1 LATTIEQE
9 QRKEGEY
16 LDPYSI
22 FKYAMNSPVTR
33 DRYTTRLGRFFTFIG
48 IEGTDMEERCRV
60 FVQNARK
67 DNGWAFRSII
77 NFLQVQKER
86 VDRKEITGSTIRN
99 YVKAIKLFTEM
110 NDILISWKRITR
122 GLPKG
127 RKWADDRAPT
137 IEEIRKI
144 VEYPDR
150 RIKPIVYTM
159 VSSGI
164 RLGAWDYLRW
174 GHVSPIYRNG
184 GNGNVDNLIAAKVIV
199 YAGEEEQYFTFIS
212 PEAYRALADWMSFR
226 EKCGEK
232 ITADSWLMRNLWDNR
247 ITKGKGWATI
257 PKKLKPSGVKA
268 LVENA
273 IWTQGLRTK
282 LPAGKR
288 RHEFQADH
296 GFRKFFKTHAEQV
309 MKPINVEV
317 LMSHSTGV
325 SDSYYRPVESVLLE
339 DYIKAVDVLTI
350 NTDKTTLQKQITEL
364 TEKSKEENY
373 IIKGKLSDKEK
384 EMQLLR
390 QRDSVNTDAIATLSD
405 QIQMLM
411 KEVDSLK
418 SNMIS

>member
-1 LATTIEQE
+1 LIELQTSS
-9 QRKEGEY
+9 
-16 LDPYSI
+16 DPYSI
-22 FKYAMNSPVTR
+22 FLYAMNSPVTR
-33 DRYTTRLGRFFTFIG
+33 DRYTTRLDRFFSFIG
-48 IEGTDMEERCRV
+48 IEGVTVEERCLV
-60 FVQNARK
+60 FVQNAKK
-67 DNGWAFRSII
+67 DNDWVFKSII
-77 NFLQVQKER
+77 NFLLVQKER

-110 NDILISWKRITR
+110 NEILISWKRITR

-174 GHVSPIYRNG
+174 GHINPIYSN
-184 GNGNVDNLIAAKVIV
+184 DDLLAAKVLV

-212 PEAYRALADWMSFR
+212 PESYRALTNWMSFR
-226 EKCGEK
+226 EKSGEK
-232 ITADSWLMRNLWDNR
+232 ISGDSWIMRNLWDNR

-257 PKKLKPSGVKA
+257 PKKLKSSGVKA

-282 LPAGKR
+282 LPPGKR

-296 GFRKFFKTHAEQV
+296 GFRKFFKTHTEQV

-325 SDSYYRPVESVLLE
+325 SDSYYRPVEKDLLE
-339 DYIKAVDVLTI
+339 DYLKAVDLLTI
-350 NTDKTTLQKQITEL
+350 NNDRIALQKQVAEL

-373 IIKGKLSDKEK
+373 IIKGKLSEKEK
-384 EMQLLR
+384 EIQLLG
-390 QRDSVNTDAIATLSD
+390 QRDSVNTDAIAQLSD
-405 QIQMLM
+405 QMM
-411 KEVDSLK
+411 KMMQEIEILK
-418 SNMIS
+418 NRK

>member
-1 LATTIEQE
+1 
-9 QRKEGEY
+9 
-16 LDPYSI
+16 
-22 FKYAMNSPVTR
+22 MNSPVTR
-33 DRYTTRLGRFFTFIG
+33 DRYTTRLDRFFSFIG
-48 IEGTDMEERCRV
+48 IEGVTVEERCRV
-60 FVQNARK
+60 FVQNAKK
-67 DNGWAFRSII
+67 DNDWVFKSII
-77 NFLQVQKER
+77 NFLQIQKER

-110 NDILISWKRITR
+110 NEILISWKRITR

-174 GHVSPIYRNG
+174 GHVHPIYRNG
-184 GNGNVDNLIAAKVIV
+184 DDLVAAKVMV

-232 ITADSWLMRNLWDNR
+232 ITSDSWIMRNLWDNR

-257 PKKLKPSGVKA
+257 PKKLKPSGIKA

-273 IWTQGLRTK
+273 IWTQGFRKK
-282 LPAGKR
+282 LPPGKR

-309 MKPINVEV
+309 MKPINVEI

-325 SDSYYRPVESVLLE
+325 SDSYYRPVENILLE
-339 DYIKAVDVLTI
+339 DYLKAVDLLTI
-350 NTDKTTLQKQITEL
+350 NSEKATLQKQIAEL

-373 IIKGKLSDKEK
+373 IIKGELSDKEK

-405 QIQMLM
+405 QIQKLM
-411 KEVDSLK
+411 KEVESLK
-418 SNMIS
+418 SNTFS